1 MKNKLRVYSWMLFD
15 WACQPFHT
23 LIVTFIFAPYFATF
37 IVGDAKQ
44 GQELIGMA
52 ATIAGVI
59 VAIFSP
65 FLGSFADQT
74 QKRKPWVLVFSIV
87 LIISTASLWFAE
99 PKVENI
105 MWVLVAYL
113 LAYVAVD
120 FATVFTNSMMPGLET
135 NENMGKL
142 SGYAWGLGYIGG
154 LISLIIM
161 LTLFIAKDTGL
172 TFIGIDPIF
181 GFDSSKN
188 EGERIVGPITA
199 LWYFIFIMPFFIF
212 VPEVKIAQSSE
223 FSFKEA
229 AKTLFS
235 NFKALKEDKDL
246 AYFLL
251 ASMFYRDAM
260 GAIFIFG
267 GIYAKG
273 ILGMSTVELGIF
285 GILAAMTGTFGA
297 YLGGYLDSKY
307 GPKFCITIML
317 GGLLI
322 VVLVILGLSRESF
335 YGIPLNPSS
344 ASPDIIFYVAGG
356 ILGFVS
362 GPIQSASRT
371 FLVFLVDEKR
381 ITEGFGLYALVG
393 RGTAWLAP
401 ALITLFTWL
410 GGSQQAGLAPIIFLL
425 FVGWYLLRF
434 VTIKYRIQ

>member
-1 MKNKLRVYSWMLFD
+1 MKNKLKVYSWMLFD

-23 LIVTFIFAPYFATF
+23 LIVTFIFAPYFAAF
-37 IVGDAKQ
+37 IVGNAKQ

-74 QKRKPWVLVFSIV
+74 QKRKPWILIFSIV
-87 LIISTASLWFAE
+87 LILSTASLWFAE

-105 MWVLVAYL
+105 IWVLVAYIL
-113 LAYVAVD
+113 GYIAVD
-120 FATVFTNSMMPGLET
+120 FSTVFTNSMMPGLET
-135 NENMGKL
+135 NKNMGKL

-154 LISLIIM
+154 LISLILM
-161 LTLFIAKDTGL
+161 LTLFISKDNGL
-172 TFIGIDPIF
+172 TFIGIDPIL

-212 VPEVKIAQSSE
+212 VPEIKIGHSSE
-223 FSFKEA
+223 FSFKKA

-235 NFKALKEDKDL
+235 NIKALKGDKDL
-246 AYFLL
+246 ACFLL

-273 ILGMSTVELGIF
+273 VLGMSTVELGIF
-285 GILAAMTGTFGA
+285 GILAATTGTFGA

-335 YGIPLNPSS
+335 YGLPLDPSS
-344 ASPDIIFYVAGG
+344 GTPDTIFYVAGG

-410 GGSQQAGLAPIIFLL
+410 GGSQQTGLIPIVFLL

-434 VTIKYRIQ
+434 VNIKYKIQ

>member
-1 MKNKLRVYSWMLFD
+1 MKNKLKVYSWMLFD

-23 LIVTFIFAPYFATF
+23 LIVTFIFAPYFAAF
-37 IVGDAKQ
+37 IVGNAKQ

-74 QKRKPWVLVFSIV
+74 QKRKPWILIFSIV
-87 LIISTASLWFAE
+87 LILSTASLWFAE

-105 MWVLVAYL
+105 IWVLVAYIL
-113 LAYVAVD
+113 GYIAVD
-120 FATVFTNSMMPGLET
+120 FSTVFTNSMMPGLET
-135 NENMGKL
+135 NKNMGKL

-154 LISLIIM
+154 LISLILM
-161 LTLFIAKDTGL
+161 LTLFISKDNGL
-172 TFIGIDPIF
+172 TFIGIDPIL

-212 VPEVKIAQSSE
+212 VPEIKIGHSSE
-223 FSFKEA
+223 FSFKKA

-235 NFKALKEDKDL
+235 NIKALKGDKDL
-246 AYFLL
+246 ACFLL

-273 ILGMSTVELGIF
+273 VLGMSTIELGIF
-285 GILAAMTGTFGA
+285 GILAATTGTFGA

-335 YGIPLNPSS
+335 YGLPLDPSS
-344 ASPDIIFYVAGG
+344 GTPDTIFYVAGG

-410 GGSQQAGLAPIIFLL
+410 GGSQQTGLVPIVFLL

-434 VTIKYRIQ
+434 VNIKYKIQ